1 MVVSKI
7 ILIFVLLMFNN
18 INTNKM
24 KTIIILI
31 DLLILFASVL
41 AFILTIQLN
50 NGSLFI
56 ASFVL
61 FLLFMVDKNP
71 KSKKITKII

>member
-1 MVVSKI
+1 
-7 ILIFVLLMFNN
+7 
-18 INTNKM
+18 M
-24 KTIIILI
+24 KTIVILI

-61 FLLFMVDKNP
+61 FLLFMVDKTQRA
-71 KSKKITKII
+71 KK